1 MNAPPIYLD
10 DCSYRKLLVNF
21 LRRHRYIARTPD
33 AVHLEYAA
41 RHGYVLL
48 TKNTD
53 DFSDLHDIWQ
63 ARGRKHAGIWLIYEE
78 RNRSKNM
85 SLADIVRAIGNLLA
99 SGLPI
104 AKSYFFPLISF
115 DQTFLFERKVWLHT
129 LNYWR

>member
-10 DCSYRKLLVNF
+10 DCSHDNILVRLL
-21 LRRHRYIARTPD
+21 RQRGYIVQTPVEAKIPGVPD

-41 RHGYVLL
+41 RHGYMLL

-63 ARGRKHAGIWLIYEE
+63 AQGRKHAGILLIYEE

-104 AKSYFFPLISF
+104 AN
-115 DQTFLFERKVWLHT
+115 ELHT